1 METEQAVKQFESYL
15 YRRYGDRSTPKHY
28 MSDLGI
34 FLRHVGA
41 KPLAQI
47 TVHDIDSFV
56 TSGQEQGWGP
66 KTVNR
71 RLATLRSFFDYL
83 ASEEPECYATN
94 PIRWRRHKAKEGQAL
109 PRDASEEEV
118 SRLLAVIDDRRDAA
132 IFGLMVGAG
141 LRVGEVID
149 LRVAHLTAPTEAD
162 GLARLRVLGKGRKER
177 IVWITPLTYAK
188 VCGWLAVR
196 PESQSDHLF
205 LNQHRRPLSQSG
217 VEHRLKQ
224 YCQQAGVQVSCHQ
237 LRHTFA
243 RRLAEQRMPVEGIGK
258 LLGHSQ
264 IATTQRYI
272 AGADPDLRQAFEQ
285 AMHSL
290 AEVATTQAT
299 PAPPTTPVVRPPR
312 QVEQADPAHLTTALQ
327 HFAAFPAWLQEPLT
341 AYLRRR
347 WRQWKPSLAGDH
359 AQRLALRLSA
369 IWRGLFACQPL
380 AGWADLQRQQVAVW
394 LETRQQAGLA
404 LSSQRQ
410 ELSELMSFLHFVVD
424 QDQPVNPQVFRIAYP
439 EAPEPLPRHLTD
451 DEFQRLVQTVAQAT
465 TPETPET
472 LLAWTW
478 FSTLIATGLR
488 LNELL
493 DLRLSDLDLAGARLF
508 IRQPKNRQ
516 ERVVFLTP
524 SLQTLLQ
531 RYLAQHPTSPDDHL
545 WQVGPTRLNA
555 NQVRYQLR
563 RWGQDCN
570 AHVTPHRLR
579 HTFATQLINHGLPL
593 TFLAK
598 LLGHT
603 SFQMTLHYARLYD
616 ATVADH
622 FQAAMAAIEGIAV
635 SNWPLR
641 TQIPVPIRDSV

>member
-15 YRRYGDRSTPKHY
+15 HRRYGDRSTPKHY

-56 TSGQEQGWGP
+56 ASGQEQGWGS

-83 ASEEPECYATN
+83 ASEEPERYPIN
-94 PIRWRRHKAKEGQAL
+94 PIRWRRHKVKEGQAL
-109 PRDASEEEV
+109 PRDASDEEV
-118 SRLLAVIDDRRDAA
+118 SRLLAVIDDLRDAT

-149 LRVAHLTAPTEAD
+149 LRVVNLTAPAEAD

-177 IVWITPLTYAK
+177 IVWITPLTYGK
-188 VCGWLAVR
+188 VNRWLAVR
-196 PESQSDHLF
+196 PVSQSDHLF

-217 VEHRLKQ
+217 VEYRLKQ
-224 YCQQAGVQVSCHQ
+224 YCQRAGVYLSCHQ

-243 RRLAEQRMPVEGIGK
+243 RRLAEQKMPVEGIGK

-272 AGADPDLRQAFEQ
+272 AGADPDLREAFEQ
-285 AMHSL
+285 AMNSVEQ
-290 AEVATTQAT
+290 AATAIQALT
-299 PAPPTTPVVRPPR
+299 PIAPVVRPPR
-312 QVEQADPAHLTTALQ
+312 QLEQANPAHLTAALA
-327 HFAAFPAWLQEPLT
+327 HFAAFPAWLQEPLS

-347 WRQWKPSLAGDH
+347 WHQWKPSLAGDH
-359 AQRLALRLSA
+359 AQRLARRLSA
-369 IWRGLFACQPL
+369 IWRGLLACQPL

-439 EAPEPLPRHLTD
+439 ETPEPLPRHLTNE
-451 DEFQRLVQTVAQAT
+451 EFQRLVQTVGQAT
-465 TPETPET
+465 TAGTPQA

-493 DLRLSDLDLAGARLF
+493 DLRLSDLDLAGARIF

-516 ERVVFLTP
+516 DRVVFLTP
-524 SLQTLLQ
+524 SLQALLH
-531 RYLAQHPTSPDDHL
+531 RYLAQRPASPDDHL
-545 WQVGPTRLNA
+545 WQFGTTRLNA
-555 NQVRYQLR
+555 DHVRHQLR

-570 AHVTPHRLR
+570 VHVTPHRLR

-635 SNWPLR
+635 SNWPMPAYD
-641 TQIPVPIRDSV
+641 ISIPIRDSV